1 MLSKFQ
7 KENGLAF
14 SWKTILYSVF
24 YWYKWRCNNKRSKIS
39 QNFKQLSKGHD
50 QLLKELDI
58 YQILNSIRNSN
69 ILVSVLF
76 DEKQKILWKYQ
87 HSNLIDMNEK
97 IKENI
102 SESDQNSFTSDQM
115 KSDIDLLIS
124 NGGID
129 WTHEVNRILT
139 SGVEGK
145 SNNAVYPIQ

>member
-1 MLSKFQ
+1 
-7 KENGLAF
+7 
-14 SWKTILYSVF
+14 
-24 YWYKWRCNNKRSKIS
+24 
-39 QNFKQLSKGHD
+39 
-50 QLLKELDI
+50 
-58 YQILNSIRNSN
+58 
-69 ILVSVLF
+69 
-76 DEKQKILWKYQ
+76 
-87 HSNLIDMNEK
+87 MNEK

-139 SGVEGK
+139 SGVEGN